1 MLFDV
6 LVIRLCFSNRSEIQD
21 DYYFGYLLY
30 RNIKEYLIGTF
41 DHSKSGG

>member
-6 LVIRLCFSNRSEIQD
+6 LVIRLCFSNRSEIQE

-30 RNIKEYLIGTF
+30 KEYLIGTF